1 MLDACPDLADDVVLD
16 RESPL
21 AFEMLGCVLEVAT
34 YVLDVSAE
42 LGLVHGRRYRLRKQ
56 RTQVHRDLNDVAH
69 DQPAIV
75 AQEPAKCENWSG
87 L

>member
-42 LGLVHGRRYRLRKQ
+42 LGLVHGRRYRLRKR
-56 RTQVHRDLNDVAH
+56 RTQVQILQTTILMKTTYLRKGNTKV
-69 DQPAIV
+69 
-75 AQEPAKCENWSG
+75 
-87 L
+87 